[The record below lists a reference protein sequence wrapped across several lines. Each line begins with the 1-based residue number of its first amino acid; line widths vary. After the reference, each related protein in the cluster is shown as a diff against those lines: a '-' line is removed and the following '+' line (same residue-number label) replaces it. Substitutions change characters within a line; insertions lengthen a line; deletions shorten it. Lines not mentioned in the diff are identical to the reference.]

1 MNYKTA
7 TTFRNALSDR
17 LRTLAAQEGV
27 AVDRLQKRLSFE
39 RFLARLFYT
48 ENEPWTLKGGY
59 ALELRLSGKA
69 RSTRDLDLN
78 VPSLGEETLLEALQ
92 EASER
97 DLGDYFSFVVSRG
110 QELVGPPE
118 GGFRFHVEARLDGRV
133 FNRFPLD
140 VGQGDEP
147 VSTPQW
153 LAAKLD
159 LSFAGIATPKF
170 LVYPLEDHF
179 AEKLHAYTTPRENP
193 SRVKD
198 LVDMLLIIET
208 GLAASP
214 LLKTSIEQ
222 TFLHYARHELPA
234 SLPEPPKQWE
244 ATFKTM
250 ADEVTL
256 SINTL
261 EAGYQRLE
269 WFLREAGLFA

>member
-1 MNYKTA
+1 MIYKTPTA
-7 TTFRNALSDR
+7 FRNALGDR

-27 AVDRLQKRLSFE
+27 AVDRVQKRLSFE

-48 ENEPWTLKGGY
+48 GNEPWTLKGGY

-78 VPSLGEETLLEALQ
+78 VPALGEENLLEALQ
-92 EASER
+92 EAAER

-110 QELVGPPE
+110 QELIGPPE

-153 LAAKLD
+153 LEAKLD

-198 LVDMLLIIET
+198 LVDMLLMIET
-208 GLAASP
+208 GLEASL
-214 LLKTSIEQ
+214 LLKTSIEKV
-222 TFLHYARHELPA
+222 FLHYARHGLPP
-234 SLPEPPKQWE
+234 SLPEPPVQWE

-250 ADEVTL
+250 ANEVAL
-256 SINTL
+256 GVNEL
-261 EAGYQRLE
+261 GQGYGRLE
-269 WFLREAGLFA
+269 GFLREAGLFK